1 MQRKKRA
8 GVLLPLSQL
17 PSPHGIGT
25 MGKAAFGF
33 VDWLASAGM
42 KIWQVLPL
50 QPTGYGDSPY
60 QSCSAGALNP
70 YFIDLDL
77 LEEEG
82 LLEREE
88 YADADWGADARR
100 VDYAKLFSRRAA
112 VLRRAYARLDKTARD
127 WRDFCAKGEFY
138 DFALYMACKEACGYK
153 PYAEWGTL
161 RDGDSF
167 ALRAFAAEHAEDIG
181 FWQFTQYAFLKQ
193 WRALKGYANARG
205 VEIMGDMP
213 IYVAADSAEMWLHGK
228 ELFLLDGEGNPA
240 AVAGVPPDAFSDSG
254 QLWGNPVYDWEK
266 MKADGYGW
274 WRRRIARALELY
286 DIVRIDHFRGFD
298 RFYAIPADSADARV
312 GTWEDGP
319 KEALFQGLEGAKIV
333 AEDLGTIDDGVRS
346 LMRKTGYPGMK
357 VMEFGFN
364 GDPYSEHKPQNFPAN
379 CVAYTGTHDN
389 SPLVGYIEGLDGN
402 GRKVFDADLKGM
414 CRALGV
420 RRHGSD
426 AKSACRAATEALFA
440 SAAETVVLPMHDVL
454 CLGEEARINRP
465 SLLSP
470 LNWSF
475 RLSAKDFRATQ
486 ANRLRRLAEKYGR

>member
-8 GVLLPLSQL
+8 GILLPLSQL
-17 PSPHGIGT
+17 PSPYGIGT

-127 WRDFCAKGEFY
+127 WRI
-138 DFALYMACKEACGYK
+138 FARRGN
-153 PYAEWGTL
+153 
-161 RDGDSF
+161 
-167 ALRAFAAEHAEDIG
+167 
-181 FWQFTQYAFLKQ
+181 FTILPSI
-193 WRALKGYANARG
+193 WRARRLAAISRMPNGERCATGFFRPPRLCGGTCGGYRLLAVHAVRVSETMAGAERVCERPRRGDHGGYAHLCGGGQRG
-205 VEIMGDMP
+205 D
-213 IYVAADSAEMWLHGK
+213 VAARKRTVSSRRGRK
-228 ELFLLDGEGNPA
+228 SA

-389 SPLVGYIEGLDGN
+389 SPLVGYIEGMDGN

-420 RRHGSD
+420 HRHGSD

-470 LNWSF
+470 LNWSY